1 MEMNSVVV
9 IFLVWFLG
17 AIVGRIIFEIIEH
30 FRNPRVKI
38 NKMIKKWD
46 KDIENMT
53 DEEVDHLLTE
63 YYNWK
68 ERIVDDLK

>member
-1 MEMNSVVV
+1 
-9 IFLVWFLG
+9 
-17 AIVGRIIFEIIEH
+17 
-30 FRNPRVKI
+30 
-38 NKMIKKWD
+38 MIKKWD

-53 DEEVDHLLTE
+53 DEEVDQLLTE